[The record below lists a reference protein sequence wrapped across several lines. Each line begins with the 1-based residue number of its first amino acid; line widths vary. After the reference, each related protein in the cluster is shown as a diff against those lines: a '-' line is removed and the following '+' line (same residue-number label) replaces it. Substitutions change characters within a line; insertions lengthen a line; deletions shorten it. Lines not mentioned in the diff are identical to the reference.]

1 MVQAMSENAEKP
13 FYEQVRS
20 SIYIL
25 MLKNSALSDSM
36 LLYKHLNHHTRV
48 KISTDAF
55 LLFVDRKVMRVMIDP
70 YVSVQSQCF
79 GCNIFQ
85 SNIG

>member
-48 KISTDAF
+48 KFQRMLSCS
-55 LLFVDRKVMRVMIDP
+55 LLIER
-70 YVSVQSQCF
+70 
-79 GCNIFQ
+79 
-85 SNIG
+85 

>member
-25 MLKNSALSDSM
+25 MVKNSALSDSM

-48 KISTDAF
+48 IISTDAF
-55 LLFVDRKVMRVMIDP
+55 LLFVDRKVM
-70 YVSVQSQCF
+70 
-79 GCNIFQ
+79 
-85 SNIG
+85 

>member
-36 LLYKHLNHHTRV
+36 LYKHLNHHTRV
-48 KISTDAF
+48 IISTDAF
-55 LLFVDRKVMRVMIDP
+55 LLFVDRKVM
-70 YVSVQSQCF
+70 
-79 GCNIFQ
+79 
-85 SNIG
+85 